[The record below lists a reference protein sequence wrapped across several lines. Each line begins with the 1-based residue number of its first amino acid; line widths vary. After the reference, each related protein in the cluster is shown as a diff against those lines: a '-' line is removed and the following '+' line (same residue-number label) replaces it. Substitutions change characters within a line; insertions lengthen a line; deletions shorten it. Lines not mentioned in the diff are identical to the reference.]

1 MLKTPELAMNRKRK
15 VTTVCN
21 GQKRVWDSREDAKS
35 YFLEAMMNSDGEEY
49 DRYSGIYIQLQ
60 NGLSYCIDGEDE

>member
-1 MLKTPELAMNRKRK
+1 MNRKRK
-15 VTTVCN
+15 ATTVCN

-35 YFLEAMMNSDGEEY
+35 HFLEAMMNSDGEEY

-60 NGLSYCIDGEDE
+60 NGLSYCTDGEG

>member
-1 MLKTPELAMNRKRK
+1 MLKTPELSMNRKRK

-35 YFLEAMMNSDGEEY
+35 HFLEAMMNSDGEEY

-60 NGLSYCIDGEDE
+60 NGLSYCTDGED

>member
-1 MLKTPELAMNRKRK
+1 MLKTPELSMNRKRK

-35 YFLEAMMNSDGEEY
+35 HFLEALMNSDGEEY

-60 NGLSYCIDGEDE
+60 NGLSYCTDGED